1 MTFAHLSPVALQ
13 QGAGQGA
20 FMRQNG
26 TLRGIFAAALLAGVS
41 FLGAHWLG
49 VTGVLAIV
57 WKGSG
62 VALLALW
69 CALQA
74 RSFDSQLIAAVMA
87 FGALGDVLLETSGLT
102 VGALAFVAG
111 HVTAIFLYFRNGR
124 PRITFSQCLLTA
136 LVVPLSVFIAV
147 LLVGPKDMV
156 PIAVYTFVVSGMAAS
171 AWISRFPRYR
181 TGIGAMMFLA
191 SDLLIFARLGPLA
204 GSALPGLLIWPLYFA
219 GQVLIA
225 WGVTQTLRQGA
236 R

>member
-13 QGAGQGA
+13 QGAGQSA

-26 TLRGIFAAALLAGVS
+26 TLRAIFAAALLAGVS

-74 RSFDSQLIAAVMA
+74 RSFDSRLIAAVMA
-87 FGALGDVLLETSGLT
+87 IGALGDVLLETSGLT

-124 PRITFSQCLLTA
+124 PRIAFSQRLLTA
-136 LVVPLSVFIAV
+136 LIVPLSVFIAV

-181 TGIGAMMFLA
+181 TGIGAIMFLA

-225 WGVTQTLRQGA
+225 WGVTQTLRQDA

>member
-1 MTFAHLSPVALQ
+1 
-13 QGAGQGA
+13 
-20 FMRQNG
+20 MRQNG

-124 PRITFSQCLLTA
+124 PRIICSQRLLTA